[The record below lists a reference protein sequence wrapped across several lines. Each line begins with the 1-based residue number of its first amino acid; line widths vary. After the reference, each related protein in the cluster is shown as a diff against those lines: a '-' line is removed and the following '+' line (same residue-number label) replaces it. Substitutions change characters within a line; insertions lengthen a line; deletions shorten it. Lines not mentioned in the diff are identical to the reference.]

1 MSLTNFPNGITSF
14 GNIVATGLG
23 IGNVYYVYNAADT
36 GVRDDLVRKFGGQ
49 VYADGSRILYA
60 ATATAANVE
69 IQAALDAC
77 VANRNDYVL
86 VMPSAS
92 TYTLAALLTM
102 SKKNV
107 HLIAPGGLGR
117 ANGAN
122 NSTRVQAAAA
132 TDWVYITAASCEVA
146 GFYIKNTAGY
156 RGIYLGAS
164 STAVAPWI
172 HHNTFFVTCLGSAN
186 LPVIAGVTDS
196 DGGWFGHIEDNHILT
211 YGAASATMTS
221 VIYLGTPA
229 GMAEVNRNHIG
240 IAGCTCATGINVGG
254 NGSEVCDNYIY
265 EIGVGA
271 GSTAGVLTIG
281 INVSGAVAVINNRIG
296 MASTDYIAGCG
307 NYYAVGNVGGAPGT
321 TAWMA

>member
-1 MSLTNFPNGITSF
+1 MKENQLSRYGALSRTLPMTTGKVFFVAAASDAYTAELVNEYPVDRDGVPRVY
-14 GNIVATGLG
+14 VATT
-23 IGNVYYVYNAADT
+23 N
-36 GVRDDLVRKFGGQ
+36 
-49 VYADGSRILYA
+49 YADLA
-60 ATATAANVE
+60 

-77 VANRNDYVL
+77 VANRDDYVMVL
-86 VMPSAS
+86 PSAA
-92 TYTLAALLTM
+92 TYTLNALLTM

-117 ANGAN
+117 VNGAN
-122 NSTRVQAAAA
+122 NSTRVQAGAAL
-132 TDWVYITAASCEVA
+132 DWLYITAASCEVA

-196 DGGWFGHIEDNHILT
+196 DGGWFGHIEDNHIIT
-211 YGAASATMTS
+211 YGIASATMTS

-240 IAGCTCATGINVGG
+240 IAGCTVAKGIDVGG

-281 INVSGAVAVINNRIG
+281 INISGAVVAINNRIG
-296 MASTDYIAGCG
+296 MATTDLIAGNG
-307 NYYAVGNVGGAPGT
+307 NYYAIGNVGGAAGT
-321 TAWMA
+321 TAWGS